1 MLRKRNKGLSLAD
14 RPVRLF
20 GTDRSLCPP
29 TKRRIAALRDGAGR
43 RDIPPTSMFVPRLT
57 NSLALMLLRFLGRRA
72 ASHFV
77 SWLALCPDNDI
88 GGGRVLWRGVRKA
101 NNRAGEIFRMAA
113 QSLHRSPT
121 PLGNYLRRLK
131 GRFGPAVATTATANA
146 NNGCNVNLPARPV
159 ASDTNWFQ
167 SAFPPER
174 QTPEN
179 KRF

>member
-1 MLRKRNKGLSLAD
+1 
-14 RPVRLF
+14 
-20 GTDRSLCPP
+20 
-29 TKRRIAALRDGAGR
+29 
-43 RDIPPTSMFVPRLT
+43 
-57 NSLALMLLRFLGRRA
+57 
-72 ASHFV
+72 
-77 SWLALCPDNDI
+77 
-88 GGGRVLWRGVRKA
+88 LWRGVRKA

-131 GRFGPAVATTATANA
+131 GRFGPAGATTATANA